1 MGTPNPHYGEEP
13 MTTSSRPSDD
23 DTALGA
29 AVGGAQGLM
38 GRVLWTVGT
47 ILAVVGAVTTIT
59 DLLHHH
65 HHGVGPYLLA
75 AAFLLLF
82 LAALD
87 MWRAERAKARR
98 ATRTG
103 RRFSARVDRL
113 EDKVR
118 FLEQDR
124 DEWRRMQAEE
134 AAANRR
140 QSEEIGRLERQL
152 QPRVTGGTIAAA
164 STAPP
169 QQPIFNPPESPPTQR
184 RPPRHSRR
192 RPPEN
197 QPGLFDQDED

>member
-1 MGTPNPHYGEEP
+1 M
-13 MTTSSRPSDD
+13 SDTRRTD
-23 DTALGA
+23 SEKSGDEHSALNLAAEGA
-29 AVGGAQGLM
+29 RGITV
-38 GRVLWTVGT
+38 RVLAWVGV
-47 ILAVVGAVTTIT
+47 ILGVIGAVTTII
-59 DLLHHH
+59 DLLHH

-75 AAFLLLF
+75 AAFFLLF
-82 LAALD
+82 FAAQD
-87 MWRAERAKARR
+87 MWRAQRAKARR
-98 ATRTG
+98 SIRTA

-152 QPRVTGGTIAAA
+152 QPRVSGGTIGLA
-164 STAPP
+164 STGPG
-169 QQPIFNPPESPPTQR
+169 QQPNFSRPEPPPIQR

-197 QPGLFDQDED
+197 QPRLFDQDEG

>member
-1 MGTPNPHYGEEP
+1 

-47 ILAVVGAVTTIT
+47 ILAVATIT

-152 QPRVTGGTIAAA
+152 QPRQ
-164 STAPP
+164 PP
-169 QQPIFNPPESPPTQR
+169 RLNSRSSIRQNL
-184 RPPRHSRR
+184 RPPNGGHPGTHGAVLRR
-192 RPPEN
+192 ISPASSTKTRTE
-197 QPGLFDQDED
+197 PGR